1 MSEGGTYLCSW
12 SLEGDLFRLWLDE
25 RPELDV
31 TGSDFD
37 ALADELALR
46 ILEWNGDGEAVV
58 EFPRGRPGGGGA
70 GVLRKLRSLAYNEG
84 FSAVNRTSSQY
95 EGGICPHC
103 QFGIGTR
110 TSVPLE
116 VTDLPK
122 GDIAGVDR
130 ILPPGLLLSE
140 RFLALLS
147 PEELAGVVTQPIAG
161 THRRRF
167 FELIGTPVARS
178 VGIVGAEYPEIFHQ
192 SWRCRDCA
200 RSMFVVDHPEF
211 SASSEFLR
219 AGAMPTPLPS
229 VFVFDTGRR
238 LLIGASPDRWKD
250 LSSRKG
256 TTGISTDNL
265 YLIDDSVAVTAP
277 ELPMPDEFEWML

>member
-12 SLEGDLFRLWLDE
+12 SVEEDQFRLWLDE
-25 RPELDV
+25 HPDLEV

-37 ALADELALR
+37 ALTDELALR
-46 ILEWNGDGEAVV
+46 IVDWNGDGEAVV
-58 EFPRGRPGGGGA
+58 EFPDGRPGRRGTGT
-70 GVLRKLRSLAYNEG
+70 VSELRSLAYNEG
-84 FSAVNRTSSQY
+84 VSALNRAPSQY

-103 QFGIGTR
+103 EFGIGSR

-116 VTDLPK
+116 VNGVPK

-130 ILPPGLLLSE
+130 TFPPSLLLSE

-147 PEELAGVVTQPIAG
+147 PEELSGVVTQPIAG
-161 THRRRF
+161 AHSRRF
-167 FELIGTPVARS
+167 FELIGAPVARS

-192 SWRCRDCA
+192 SWQCGECMRFT
-200 RSMFVVDHPEF
+200 FVVVHPEF
-211 SASSEFLR
+211 SPTSHFLS
-219 AGAMPTPLPS
+219 AGAVPAPLPPL
-229 VFVFDTGRR
+229 FVFDTGSR

-256 TTGISTDNL
+256 TSGVSTDNL
-265 YLIDDSVAVTAP
+265 YLVEEDRAVTIP
-277 ELPMPDEFEWML
+277 ELPRPEEFEWIL